1 MAGITVPSG
10 GIGVKLRDY
19 QDDLVQRIRAE
30 FGAKKRRV
38 LAVSP
43 TGSGKTVTFAFMVS
57 SAASKGNSVT
67 IVAHRQ
73 EIVDQISRALDSFGV
88 RHGLIM
94 PGRTHTDDPIQ
105 VAMIQTV
112 VRRLDRVPVPSLLVV
127 DEAHHAISKTYLE
140 ILARWETARVLGVTA
155 TPERLDGRG
164 LGDVFDAMVI
174 GPAVR
179 TLIGARHLAGFDYFA
194 PPPVADISGVH
205 TAMGDF
211 KVNELAEAMDK
222 ATITGDAVDH
232 YRDHLNGRPA
242 LAFCVTVAHAEHVA
256 ETFRA
261 AGYRAAS
268 VDGRMDKATRRDRIA
283 ALADGRLNVL
293 TSCDVVSEGTD
304 IPVCAGAILLRPTRS
319 LSMFL
324 QQVGRALRP
333 KSDGS
338 RAVILDHVGNVE
350 RFGMPDDPRAW
361 SLDGRA
367 KREGAAGI
375 RQCKKC
381 YQIFPAGQAVDCAS
395 ACDDCPMKRGADAG
409 EPISPPEC
417 VAGKLTKR
425 SDPLEW
431 AGGID
436 LALASGREW
445 RTLMDRAGGDIKR
458 LQMISRAR
466 GYKKGWPQH
475 IARAL
480 ARKMSKSPEWER
492 SISAQGAP
500 A

>member
-1 MAGITVPSG
+1 MDGTIVSGAMA
-10 GIGVKLRDY
+10 GVKLRSY
-19 QDDLVQRIRAE
+19 QDDLVQRVRAE
-30 FGAKKRRV
+30 FGARKRRV

-43 TGSGKTVTFAFMVS
+43 TGSGKTVVLTYIALGAS
-57 SAASKGNSVT
+57 SRGNTVT

-73 EIVDQISRALDSFGV
+73 EIVDQISRALDAFGV
-88 RHGLIM
+88 QHGLIM
-94 PGRTHTDDPIQ
+94 PGRTHTDDPVQ

-112 VRRLDRVPVPSLLVV
+112 GRRLDRMAAPTLMVV
-127 DEAHHAISKTYLE
+127 DEAHHSPSKTYLE
-140 ILARWETARVLGVTA
+140 ILDRWSSAKVLGVTA

-174 GPAVR
+174 GPSVR
-179 TLIGARHLAGFDYFA
+179 SLIGSGHLAAFDYFA
-194 PPPVADISGVH
+194 PPPIADISGVG
-205 TAMGDF
+205 TAMGDY
-211 KVNELAEAMDK
+211 KIGDLADAMDR

-232 YRDHLNGRPA
+232 YRDHLGGRPA

-268 VDGRMDKATRRDRIA
+268 VDGAMDRTTRRDRIA

-361 SLDGRA
+361 TLDGRA
-367 KREGAAGI
+367 KRHTAASI
-375 RQCKKC
+375 CQCKKC
-381 YQIFPAGQAVDCAS
+381 YQIFPAGQAVDCGA
-395 ACDDCPMKRGADAG
+395 ACDDCPMKREGGG
-409 EPISPPEC
+409 EPIAPPEC
-417 VAGKLTKR
+417 VGGRLTKR
-425 SDPLEW
+425 EDPLAW

-436 LALASGREW
+436 LALASGAEW
-445 RTLMDRAGGDIKR
+445 RALLERAGGKVDR
-458 LQMISRAR
+458 LKMIARSR
-466 GYKKGWPQH
+466 GYKRGWPQH
-475 IARAL
+475 AAKDFIQSRA
-480 ARKMSKSPEWER
+480 
-492 SISAQGAP
+492 
-500 A
+500 